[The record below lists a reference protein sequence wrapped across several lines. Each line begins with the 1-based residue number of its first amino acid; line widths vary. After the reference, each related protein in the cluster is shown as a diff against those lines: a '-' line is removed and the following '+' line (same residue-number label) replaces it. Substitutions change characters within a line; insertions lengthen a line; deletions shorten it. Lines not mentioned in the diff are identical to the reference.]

1 MAAGITRRLRL
12 LEDAGGDWECPR
24 CSGMVVVY
32 LGGELLNANRDG
44 KPMSK
49 AEYLAHEAE
58 DGPDGECP
66 VCGERPVD
74 IKVP

>member
-1 MAAGITRRLRL
+1 MATVLKRRLRV
-12 LEDAGGDWECPR
+12 LEDASGDNECPR
-24 CSGMVVVY
+24 CSGIVVVY

-49 AEYLAHEAE
+49 EEYLAQEAE
-58 DGPDGECP
+58 DGPNGECP
-66 VCGERPVD
+66 VCGERPID